1 MTFRTL
7 KFLAPAFAAACIAG
21 AAAAPASAA
30 PLQKAAFHDGDAQVT
45 LVDHRDGRGRG
56 GYDRH
61 GRGEW
66 RGDRGRRHYSRNYY
80 RPYYP
85 AYRAP
90 RYVYAPPPAYYYP
103 PAYYGYD
110 DYYGYPRS
118 GYFSFSSPNLGF
130 SFGY

>member
-1 MTFRTL
+1 MTFRSL
-7 KFLAPAFAAACIAG
+7 KFLAPALAMAFVAG
-21 AAAAPASAA
+21 AAVPASAA
-30 PLQKAAFHDGDAQVT
+30 PMQRAALDGNHAQVT

-56 GYDRH
+56 DRGH
-61 GRGEW
+61 DRQW
-66 RGDRGRRHYSRNYY
+66 RGRDHDNRSYSRNYY

-103 PAYYGYD
+103 PSYYSYD
-110 DYYGYPRS
+110 DYYYEYPRT
-118 GYFSFSSPNLGF
+118 GYFSFSSPNLGL